1 MRLARQLHLFS
12 GVFFAPTILFFAFTG
27 FLQTY
32 SLHEEHDGVKPQP
45 WIAALADVHKHQ
57 RMPAPPRPAAPTSVA
72 TTPATATNA
81 AAPITASAQP
91 AQVAVPSA
99 PRPRRKQSFPLQ
111 VFMGFMSVG
120 LIGSSLVGIWM
131 GFQLKHSPALIWGLL
146 LAGTIIPVAAFF
158 IGVRP

>member
-32 SLHEEHDGVKPQP
+32 SLHEEHDGIKPQP

-57 RMPAPPRPAAPTSVA
+57 RMPPPPRPAAPNSVA
-72 TTPATATNA
+72 ATPATATNA
-81 AAPITASAQP
+81 AAPVTAGAQP
-91 AQVAVPSA
+91 PQAPAPSA

-120 LIGSSLVGIWM
+120 LIGSTLVGIWM
-131 GFQLKHSPALIWGLL
+131 GFQLKRSPALIWALL
-146 LAGTIIPVAAFF
+146 FSGTIIPIAAFY
-158 IGVRP
+158 IGVK